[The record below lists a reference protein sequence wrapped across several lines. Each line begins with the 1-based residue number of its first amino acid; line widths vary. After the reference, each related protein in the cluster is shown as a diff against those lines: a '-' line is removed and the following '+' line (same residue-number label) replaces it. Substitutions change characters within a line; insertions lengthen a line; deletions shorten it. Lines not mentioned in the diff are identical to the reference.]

1 MGKKKLD
8 VMAKERE
15 VFINGQVDENGNIVV
30 PGCVRNGIDSE
41 SANKIFDEMAE
52 FAKYAF
58 NKSHAACYAVV
69 AYRTAYL
76 KAYYPAEFMAATLNS
91 FLGNLDK
98 IPQYIDECKKLG
110 IEILKPEINK
120 SSTKFTVE
128 NGKIRFGLGSIKNVG
143 TVPVDN
149 IVKERNKNG
158 EYKSFTDFCER
169 IADESVNKKC
179 VESLIKA
186 GTFDEF
192 DKTRSTLLASFENI
206 IDMIQSRKKKEMNGQ
221 VSMFDLGTESQ
232 KEELSEMK
240 YTFEEHQEMPNK
252 ELLSLEKE
260 MLGIYISGHPL
271 EKLREQILKSVNITS
286 MDIKEID
293 EQMTSSMNDK
303 GMELL
308 KQNVKPKYH
317 DGQFI
322 KYAGIITSIKKKYTK
337 NNKIMAFV
345 TVEDLYGTAEMILFE
360 NAYIKAGKSLIEE
373 NIVLVEGRLSI
384 REDDTTTIIVND
396 MKDFVEE
403 KQKVLMIDITE
414 SSEEEKDKLRG
425 ALRYFNGDKNNI
437 NAQIKIGEEIRPC
450 GQIYLTDQI
459 LEVFKEIVGSE
470 KAVIIEN

>member
-149 IVKERNKNG
+149 IVKERTKNG
-158 EYKSFTDFCER
+158 PYKSFTDFCER

-206 IDMIQSRKKKEMNGQ
+206 IDMIQSRKKKEMNGR

-293 EQMTSSMNDK
+293 EQMTSSMNDE

-470 KAVIIEN
+470 KAKVI